1 MAGGT
6 VHTPDARTKTEHDC
20 DRIVYSDAFRRLG
33 GVTQV
38 AAAGE
43 RPLFHTRLTHTVKVA
58 QLSRRLAEHLNRG
71 GKGGSTDAKA
81 RREVLDSIGGV
92 DASAAEAAG
101 YGHDLGHPPFGHI
114 GESELHDLCHK
125 AGLDGFEG
133 NAQTFRILTKLTSRG
148 TEDPVG
154 LGLDDRTLRAIV
166 KYPWLRTGKHVEDS
180 KWGAYATEA
189 KLFKSVRKGITH
201 EQPSVEAMIMDWAD
215 DISYAVHDL
224 EDFFRAG
231 HIPLAE
237 LFGSPSMRGDF
248 IAKAVSDLH
257 SKSTRDFNPGLVQQA
272 MDNLDALL
280 KPVRY
285 YQGTADDQ
293 RAVQDLSR
301 GLINLYI
308 GAAQLRDQNAPLYVE
323 PQVRHEV
330 LLLKQL
336 TWQFVIYNPALSTL
350 QEGQVLV
357 IRGLFEDLS
366 AWLERAEADEKAG
379 KRRMH
384 RLPRRLMEWYELT
397 ATEEGAS
404 TYGQSEEEA
413 APKRRARAV
422 ADYIASLTEGQAL
435 DLFERLRGSAPH
447 SIMESWF
454 RF

>member
-1 MAGGT
+1 
-6 VHTPDARTKTEHDC
+6 
-20 DRIVYSDAFRRLG
+20 
-33 GVTQV
+33 
-38 AAAGE
+38 
-43 RPLFHTRLTHTVKVA
+43 
-58 QLSRRLAEHLNRG
+58 
-71 GKGGSTDAKA
+71 
-81 RREVLDSIGGV
+81 
-92 DASAAEAAG
+92 
-101 YGHDLGHPPFGHI
+101 
-114 GESELHDLCHK
+114 
-125 AGLDGFEG
+125 
-133 NAQTFRILTKLTSRG
+133 
-148 TEDPVG
+148 
-154 LGLDDRTLRAIV
+154 
-166 KYPWLRTGKHVEDS
+166 
-180 KWGAYATEA
+180 
-189 KLFKSVRKGITH
+189 
-201 EQPSVEAMIMDWAD
+201 
-215 DISYAVHDL
+215 
-224 EDFFRAG
+224 
-231 HIPLAE
+231 
-237 LFGSPSMRGDF
+237 
-248 IAKAVSDLH
+248 
-257 SKSTRDFNPGLVQQA
+257 
-272 MDNLDALL
+272 
-280 KPVRY
+280 
-285 YQGTADDQ
+285 
-293 RAVQDLSR
+293 
-301 GLINLYI
+301 
-308 GAAQLRDQNAPLYVE
+308 LYVE